1 MLKSEK
7 FKTIM
12 LYLFIGFMIVQPL
25 FDIFWLYSDNLIAIF
40 KFSPSTIIRML
51 IMGIL
56 FITSFI
62 WFKDKRK
69 YKVLI
74 TASVIY
80 IVYAIFHHLN
90 SLNFYVP
97 YGNFDNYSFLKEMFY
112 LIRMIMPLLIIFITY
127 EKKLS
132 FKYFQ
137 MIVVSVAL
145 IFSATMVLT
154 NFLGIALASYGG
166 GTQPIKATF
175 FEWFLSS
182 TYDKYQY
189 LEIASKGIFHMANQV
204 SGVLVCLLPI
214 LIFIYFK
221 KPNLLHTITL
231 MLTILSMIMLGTRV
245 ASIGWIAICIVMIL
259 IYLYFIFIK
268 KEIELKKKAL
278 IIFIATIAIFTA
290 ILPFSPVMN
299 RTYINDNSKQ
309 VEEDIDETNSK
320 VMLKKFKKYIAKKEK
335 ENLTSDEKKAL
346 KKEKITFI
354 KNSYNTFGV
363 DRTYIEKIYPYT
375 EDPDFWLV
383 EYEIPFE
390 DRANHRQL
398 KTDITNHVIKL
409 NNNKFDYIVGMSF
422 TRLRNAP
429 CYMENDIYV
438 HMYSIGIIGILLF
451 IFPYFVIL
459 CYSLYKMFRD
469 YKNKFTF
476 LNVTL
481 VGSITL
487 VFFAGIMSGNVFD
500 EWICTLFLGLVCG
513 FLLININQENDEI
526 GKDTLE

>member
-1 MLKSEK
+1 MLKNEK
-7 FKTIM
+7 LKNVM
-12 LYLFIGFMIVQPL
+12 LFLFIGFMIAQPV

-51 IMGIL
+51 IMMIL
-56 FITSFI
+56 IITSFI
-62 WFKDKRK
+62 WFKDKKK
-69 YKVLI
+69 YKALI
-74 TASVIY
+74 IG
-80 IVYAIFHHLN
+80 IVVYTIYAIFHHIN

-97 YGNFDNYSFLKEMFY
+97 YGNFGNYSFLKEMFY
-112 LIRMIMPLLIIFITY
+112 LVRMIMPLLIVFITY

-132 FKYFQ
+132 LKYFKI
-137 MIVVSVAL
+137 IVVAVAL
-145 IFSATMVLT
+145 IFSVTMVLS
-154 NFLGIALASYGG
+154 NLLGFALASYGG

-189 LEIASKGIFHMANQV
+189 LEVASKGIFHMANQV

-214 LIFIYFK
+214 LIYIYFNK
-221 KPNLLHTITL
+221 ANFLHTITVA
-231 MLTILSMIMLGTRV
+231 LTILSMIMLGTRV
-245 ASIGWIAICIVMIL
+245 ASIGWILICIAMIFV
-259 IYLYFIFIK
+259 YLFFVYFK
-268 KEIELKKKAL
+268 KEMVINKKAL
-278 IIFIATIAIFTA
+278 VILVVMMAIFA
-290 ILPFSPVMN
+290 SILPYSPVMN

-309 VEEDIDETNSK
+309 VEDELSATNSK
-320 VMLKKFKKYIAKKEK
+320 KSLEKFKKYIAEKEK
-335 ENLTSDEKKAL
+335 EDLTEKEKKAL
-346 KKEKITFI
+346 KKEKVKFV

-363 DRTYIEKIYPYT
+363 DRSYIEIIYPYT
-375 EDPDFWLV
+375 EDPDFWLD

-398 KTDITNHVIKL
+398 KTDITNHIVALNDNKL
-409 NNNKFDYIVGMSF
+409 DYVVGMSF

-438 HMYSIGIIGILLF
+438 HMYSIGFVGIILF
-451 IFPYFVIL
+451 IAPYFCIL
-459 CYSLYKMFRD
+459 CYSLYKMFKD

-481 VGSITL
+481 AGSIML

-500 EWICTLFLGLVCG
+500 EWICTLFLGLICG
-513 FLLININQENDEI
+513 FLLINVMRVNDHDQINI
-526 GKDTLE
+526 